1 MPKGSLLFTRQPG
14 VTFTPFTMST
24 QAIILLAATGLLA
37 LLLPFVRQ
45 ASRSWR
51 RKRRYRRR
59 AERARAFWSGLQ
71 VTPAPRDSLRIIAT
85 LTTAPDRIHLLEP
98 VLRSLTSGQSRP
110 PDEIHLNI
118 PHRFARTG
126 AEYVIPD
133 FIRDYPVQVFR
144 CDDEGPGTKI
154 IPTIRRTPAGQ
165 DVWFFVVDD
174 DVRHL
179 PEALATLVNCA
190 AKDPSTAYGFAD
202 NYLYRR
208 WVPGGDVDILCGF
221 AGFIVHRRFFGEDF
235 EAYLNKVLGDRSC
248 RFHDDVYLSNYLALR
263 GVRRMRLATE
273 NVSLDRMEELGCLL
287 EQGGNETSLAMGHG
301 TGQSTEERAHKAMAY
316 LRSVGLAGFG
326 PKE

>member
-1 MPKGSLLFTRQPG
+1 MTTR
-14 VTFTPFTMST
+14 V
-24 QAIILLAATGLLA
+24 LV
-37 LLLPFVRQ
+37 LLLILGLIALAYPALRNM
-45 ASRSWR
+45 SRSWR
-51 RKRRYRRR
+51 RKRQYRRR
-59 AERARAFWSGLQ
+59 AEKAEAFWATLRVQ
-71 VTPAPRDSLRIIAT
+71 PAQPDGLRIIAT
-85 LTTAPDRIHLLEP
+85 LTTAPDRIHLIEP
-98 VLRSLTSGQSRP
+98 VLIALTSGQSRR

-179 PEALATLVNCA
+179 PEALATLA
-190 AKDPSTAYGFAD
+190 AQATKGPNAAYGYAD

-235 EAYLNKVLGDRSC
+235 EAYLSKVLGDRSC

-263 GVRRMRLATE
+263 GVRRMRIATE
-273 NVSLDRMEELGCLL
+273 DVSLDRMEELGCLL

-301 TGQSTEERAHKAMAY
+301 TGQSTEARAHKAMAF

>member
-1 MPKGSLLFTRQPG
+1 MTTR
-14 VTFTPFTMST
+14 VL
-24 QAIILLAATGLLA
+24 ILLALTGLIA
-37 LLLPFVRQ
+37 LSLPMLRSV
-45 ASRSWR
+45 SRSWR
-51 RKRRYRRR
+51 RKRRYRLR
-59 AERARAFWSGLQ
+59 ADKAEAFWTNLC
-71 VTPAPRDSLRIIAT
+71 VRPAPSDSLRIIAT

-126 AEYVIPD
+126 EEYVIPD
-133 FIRDYPVQVFR
+133 FIGKYPVQVFR
-144 CDDEGPGTKI
+144 CEDEGPGTKI
-154 IPTIRRTPAGQ
+154 IHAIRRTPADR

-179 PEALATLVNCA
+179 PEALATLVDSVS
-190 AKDPSTAYGFAD
+190 KDPSAAYGFAD

-235 EAYLNKVLGDRSC
+235 EAYLSKVLGDRSC

-263 GVRRMRLATE
+263 GVRRMRIATE
-273 NVSLDRMEELGCLL
+273 DVSLDRMEELGCLL

-301 TGQSTEERAHKAMAY
+301 TGQSTEARAHKAMAY

>member
-1 MPKGSLLFTRQPG
+1 MITCVL
-14 VTFTPFTMST
+14 V
-24 QAIILLAATGLLA
+24 
-37 LLLPFVRQ
+37 LLLIAGLIALTYPVLRNM
-45 ASRSWR
+45 SRSWR
-51 RKRRYRRR
+51 RKRQYRRR
-59 AERARAFWSGLQ
+59 AEKAEAFWATLRVQ
-71 VTPAPRDSLRIIAT
+71 PTQPDQLRIIAT

-98 VLRSLTSGQSRP
+98 VLRSLTSRQSRP

-133 FIRDYPVQVFR
+133 FIGKYPVQVFR
-144 CDDEGPGTKI
+144 CEDEGPGTKI
-154 IPTIRRTPAGQ
+154 IPTIRRTPADR

-179 PEALATLVNCA
+179 PEALATLVDSVS
-190 AKDPSTAYGFAD
+190 KDPSTAYGFAD

>member
-1 MPKGSLLFTRQPG
+1 MTTRDLVLLLI
-14 VTFTPFTMST
+14 V
-24 QAIILLAATGLLA
+24 GLLA
-37 LLLPFVRQ
+37 LSYPSLRKM
-45 ASRSWR
+45 SRSWR
-51 RKRRYRRR
+51 RKRRYRLR
-59 AERARAFWSGLQ
+59 AEKAAAFWAGLK
-71 VTPAPRDSLRIIAT
+71 VSPESRDSLRIIAT

-98 VLRSLTSGQSRP
+98 VLRSLTFGQSRP

-144 CDDEGPGTKI
+144 CEDEGPGTKI
-154 IPTIRRTPAGQ
+154 IPTIRRMPADH

-179 PEALATLVNCA
+179 PEALATLANFA
-190 AKDPSTAYGFAD
+190 SKDSSAAYGYAD

-221 AGFIVHRRFFGEDF
+221 AGFIVHRQFFGEDF
-235 EAYLNKVLGDRSC
+235 EAYLDKVLGDRSC

-263 GVRRMRLATE
+263 GVRRMRIATE
-273 NVSLDRMEELGCLL
+273 DVSLARMEELGCLL

-301 TGQSTEERAHKAMAY
+301 TGQSTEARAHKAMAY

>member
-1 MPKGSLLFTRQPG
+1 MTTR
-14 VTFTPFTMST
+14 VL
-24 QAIILLAATGLLA
+24 ILLVLAGLLA
-37 LLLPFVRQ
+37 LSWPLLRK

-59 AERARAFWSGLQ
+59 AEKAAAFWADLK
-71 VTPAPRDSLRIIAT
+71 VRPAPRDALRIIAT

-98 VLRSLTSGQSRP
+98 VLIALTTGQSRP

-133 FIRDYPVQVFR
+133 FIRHYPVQVFR
-144 CDDEGPGTKI
+144 CEDEGPGTKI
-154 IPTIRRTPAGQ
+154 IPTIRRTPADR

-179 PEALATLVNCA
+179 PEALATLA
-190 AKDPSTAYGFAD
+190 ALASKDPAMAYGYAD

-235 EAYLNKVLGDRSC
+235 EAYLAKVLGDRSC

-263 GVRRMRLATE
+263 GVRRMRVATE
-273 NVSLDRMEELGCLL
+273 EVSLDRMEELGCLL

-301 TGQSTEERAHKAMAY
+301 TGQSTESRAHKAMAF

-326 PKE
+326 PKA

>member
-1 MPKGSLLFTRQPG
+1 MTTR
-14 VTFTPFTMST
+14 VL
-24 QAIILLAATGLLA
+24 ILLVLTGLIA
-37 LLLPFVRQ
+37 LSLPMLRSV
-45 ASRSWR
+45 SRSWR
-51 RKRRYRRR
+51 RKRQYRRR
-59 AERARAFWSGLQ
+59 AKKAEAFWATLRVQ
-71 VTPAPRDSLRIIAT
+71 PAQPDGLRIIAT
-85 LTTAPDRIHLLEP
+85 LTTAPDRIHLIEP
-98 VLRSLTSGQSRP
+98 VLIALTSGQSRR

-126 AEYVIPD
+126 AGYVIPD

-144 CDDEGPGTKI
+144 CEDEGPGTKI
-154 IPTIRRTPAGQ
+154 IPTIRRTPADR

-179 PEALATLVNCA
+179 PEALATLAGQA
-190 AKDPSTAYGFAD
+190 AKGPTAAYGFAD

-221 AGFIVHRRFFGEDF
+221 AGFIVHRSFFGEDF
-235 EAYLNKVLGDRSC
+235 EAYLSKVLGDRSC

-273 NVSLDRMEELGCLL
+273 DVSLDRMEELGCLL

>member
-1 MPKGSLLFTRQPG
+1 MTTRLLIALIT
-14 VTFTPFTMST
+14 
-24 QAIILLAATGLLA
+24 AGLLVLAYPA
-37 LLLPFVRQ
+37 LRK

-59 AERARAFWSGLQ
+59 AKKAQAFWAALRVQ
-71 VTPAPRDSLRIIAT
+71 PAPPDGLRIIAT
-85 LTTAPDRIHLLEP
+85 LTTAPDRIHLIEP
-98 VLRSLTSGQSRP
+98 VLIALTSGQSRR

-126 AEYVIPD
+126 AAYVIPD
-133 FIRDYPVQVFR
+133 FVSQYPVQVFR
-144 CDDEGPGTKI
+144 CEDEGPGTKI
-154 IPTIRRTPAGQ
+154 IPTIRRTPADR

-179 PEALATLVNCA
+179 PDALATLA
-190 AKDPSTAYGFAD
+190 AQAMKGPTAAYGFAD

-221 AGFIVHRRFFGEDF
+221 AGFIVHRSFFGEDF
-235 EAYLNKVLGDRSC
+235 EAYLSKVLGDRSC
-248 RFHDDVYLSNYLALR
+248 KFHDDVYLSNYLALR
-263 GVRRMRLATE
+263 GVRRMRVATE
-273 NVSLDRMEELGCLL
+273 EVSLDRMEELGCLL

-301 TGQSTEERAHKAMAY
+301 TGQSTEARAHKAMAF

-326 PKE
+326 PKK